1 MVGYRHLKVV
11 MREPVALLLTHFAYE
26 EGLSL
31 TQYLISKGLMAGL
44 ARPRLLPYDVTL
56 ALAGKTH
63 SKEHKLVKAALKAA
77 GPRSKRGK
85 AELDKVVGVHKAI
98 EELEAVLSKLEEK

>member
-1 MVGYRHLKVV
+1 
-11 MREPVALLLTHFAYE
+11 MREAVALLLTHFAYE

-56 ALAGKTH
+56 ALAGKTQ
-63 SKEHKLVKAALKAA
+63 SNEHRLVKAAIKAA

-85 AELDKVVGVHKAI
+85 AELERVEGVRKSVQ
-98 EELEAVLSKLEEK
+98 ELEEMLSKMENK